1 MILAMK
7 GGNLAVRFFDQ
18 QVYPMLTNK
27 NDIIKML
34 LSLIP
39 LGGTDITNAVRAA
52 VQDALDK
59 PSLRDYKLVV
69 ITDGEDD
76 NVDPTAFNKAKSVFR
91 SVKVLLIGGENS
103 VIEEN
108 VDTIKIQELTSESYP
123 TRLRRFSLETIK
135 W

>member
-1 MILAMK
+1 MK

-52 VQDALDK
+52 VQDAVDK
-59 PSLRDYKLVV
+59 PSLR
-69 ITDGEDD
+69 II
-76 NVDPTAFNKAKSVFR
+76 NW
-91 SVKVLLIGGENS
+91 
-103 VIEEN
+103 
-108 VDTIKIQELTSESYP
+108 
-123 TRLRRFSLETIK
+123 SL
-135 W
+135 

>member
-1 MILAMK
+1 MK

-27 NDIIKML
+27 NDVIKML

-52 VQDALDK
+52 VQDALEK
-59 PSLRDYKLVV
+59 PSLR
-69 ITDGEDD
+69 II
-76 NVDPTAFNKAKSVFR
+76 N
-91 SVKVLLIGGENS
+91 
-103 VIEEN
+103 
-108 VDTIKIQELTSESYP
+108 
-123 TRLRRFSLETIK
+123 